1 MKGIIL
7 AGGTGSRL
15 FPITLSISKQLLPI
29 YDKPMIYYP
38 LSVLMLA
45 GIKDILIITSA
56 DSKPLFESLFQ
67 DGSHLGLNIK
77 YAAQDKPNGIAEALL
92 IGEHFVNKEQY
103 ALILGD
109 NLFYGQGLM
118 QLLKDAKNSSYGAR
132 IFGYRVQNAN
142 RYGVITLDHQKKPLS
157 LVEKPSSPASNIAVT
172 GLYFYDHKSIDYARK
187 LKPSSRGELEISDIN
202 QLYLQNNDL
211 DVFLLGRGVAWLD
224 AGTHESLLNAGEF
237 IHTIEK
243 RQGFKI
249 ACIEEIAFL
258 NGWIDKQKLVEL
270 SRKYNNSYGKYL
282 ENLTM

>member
-45 GIKDILIITSA
+45 KIKDILIITTNE
-56 DSKPLFESLFQ
+56 SKPLFESLFQ
-67 DGSHLGLNIK
+67 DGSHLGLNIQ
-77 YAAQDKPNGIAEALL
+77 YATQDSPNGIAEALL
-92 IGEHFVNKEQY
+92 IGENFVKKEPY

-132 IFGYRVQNAN
+132 IFGYRVKDAN
-142 RYGVITLDHQKKPLS
+142 RYGVVTLDNQKNPKS
-157 LVEKPSSPASNIAVT
+157 LVEKPSNPTSNIAVT
-172 GLYFYDHKSIDYARK
+172 GLYFYDHKSIEYAK
-187 LKPSSRGELEISDIN
+187 QLIPSKRGELEISDIN
-202 QLYLQNNDL
+202 RLYLKNKDL

-237 IHTIEK
+237 IHTIEE

-258 NGWIDKQKLVEL
+258 NGWIDEKQLVEL
-270 SRKYNNSYGKYL
+270 SKKYNNNYGKYL
-282 ENLTM
+282 EGLTV